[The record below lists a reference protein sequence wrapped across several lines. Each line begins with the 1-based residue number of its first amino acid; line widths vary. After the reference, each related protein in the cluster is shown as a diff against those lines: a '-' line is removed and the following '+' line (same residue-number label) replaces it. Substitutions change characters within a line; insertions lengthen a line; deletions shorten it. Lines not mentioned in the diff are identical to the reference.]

1 VFAKS
6 EETAMKLEKVFKDW
20 EFMFT
25 IVASPNK
32 VMRRPHVLDRGQE
45 LCAALLKDYDPGECD
60 LSLCKGADELS
71 SRSSGVLSG
80 FTMVESESSLAEF
93 QAVDKA
99 GEFLTHERAHLV
111 SKSIVGDPS
120 LVDKLDDA
128 FWTLARD
135 RFNITMADVKKMLK
149 KYGDDLNTNDS
160 NFVAVTRRFHSAFDG
175 LLGQQVSIAGEKRR
189 RIAMG
194 NVAVLLIPWSVRE
207 GDPNADA
214 AKHRRCAVPAAVHS
228 GTPCCTTP

>member
-1 VFAKS
+1 
-6 EETAMKLEKVFKDW
+6 MKLEKVFKDW
-20 EFMFT
+20 EFTFT
-25 IVASPNK
+25 LVAPPTN

-45 LCAALLKDYDPGECD
+45 LCAALLKDYDPVECD

-120 LVDKLDDA
+120 LVDKLDDS

-135 RFNITMADVKKMLK
+135 RFNITMADVKKLLT
-149 KYGDDLNTNDS
+149 KYGGDLNTNDS

-175 LLGQQVSIAGEKRR
+175 LSGPQVSIATDGKRR

-194 NVAVLLIPWSVRE
+194 NVAVLLIPWSVKE
-207 GDPNADA
+207 GDPNAGA
-214 AKHRRCAVPAAVHS
+214 AKDRRCAVPAAVHS
-228 GTPCCTTP
+228 GTPRCGTPQKSSL